1 MMSELNIGKCKNCG
15 HEVMAN
21 KYDLIKHT
29 HKDSAQHRFFTQ
41 FCQVCKCGTPAIS
54 AEPDSQ
60 ASTIKEGGSPNG
72 FTRKRV
78 EELFRQG
85 KNVKEIAETLHLT
98 SAAVYYHISNIRKE
112 DAGKAS
118 NSRGTDANDPF
129 LPEQRPAGNTEKI
142 EDRENTEAIEEQL
155 VALTQVP
162 KALTEI
168 YLEYL
173 RATSQFPQFASPHEG
188 YAVLLEEVDELWD
201 EIKNNKKPGAQ
212 ERMRKEAT
220 QVAAM
225 AMKFLMMLDELQRD
239 GFQ

>member
-15 HEVMAN
+15 HEVMV
-21 KYDLIKHT
+21 KDDLIKHT
-29 HKDSAQHRFFTQ
+29 NKDSAQHRYFTLH
-41 FCQVCKCGTPAIS
+41 CQSCECKDPVADPEPNNQTSMDKGSGKRRS
-54 AEPDSQ
+54 A
-60 ASTIKEGGSPNG
+60 
-72 FTRKRV
+72 TREQV
-78 EELFRQG
+78 EELYRQG

-225 AMKFLMMLDELQRD
+225 AMKFLMMLDEVQRD

>member
-15 HEVMAN
+15 HEVMV
-21 KYDLIKHT
+21 KDDLIKHT
-29 HKDSAQHRFFTQ
+29 NKDSAQHRYFTLH
-41 FCQVCKCGTPAIS
+41 CQSCECKDPVADPEPNNQTSMDKGSGKRRS
-54 AEPDSQ
+54 A
-60 ASTIKEGGSPNG
+60 
-72 FTRKRV
+72 TREQV
-78 EELFRQG
+78 EELYRQG
-85 KNVKEIAETLHLT
+85 KTNKEIAEILHLST
-98 SAAVYYHISNIRKE
+98 PTVSYHLSNI
-112 DAGKAS
+112 
-118 NSRGTDANDPF
+118 ANHI
-129 LPEQRPAGNTEKI
+129 NTRSYSHTRRAIDTEATIPTPSVENTGDIEGAKNTKSI
-142 EDRENTEAIEEQL
+142 EDQL

-225 AMKFLMMLDELQRD
+225 AMKFLMMLDEVQRD

>member
-15 HEVMAN
+15 HEVMV
-21 KYDLIKHT
+21 KDDLIKHT
-29 HKDSAQHRFFTQ
+29 NKDSAQHRYFTLH
-41 FCQVCKCGTPAIS
+41 CQSCECKDPVADPEPNNQTSMDKGSGKRRS
-54 AEPDSQ
+54 A
-60 ASTIKEGGSPNG
+60 
-72 FTRKRV
+72 TREQV
-78 EELFRQG
+78 EELYRQG
-85 KNVKEIAETLHLT
+85 KTNKEIAEILHLST
-98 SAAVYYHISNIRKE
+98 PTVSYHLSNIANHINTRSYSHTRR
-112 DAGKAS
+112 AMGTKATVPTPS
-118 NSRGTDANDPF
+118 A
-129 LPEQRPAGNTEKI
+129 
-142 EDRENTEAIEEQL
+142 ENTGDSEGAKNTKSIEEQPTM
-155 VALTQVP
+155 LTQIP
-162 KALTEI
+162 KELLEI

-173 RATSQFPQFASPHEG
+173 RATSQFPQFTSPHEG

>member
-1 MMSELNIGKCKNCG
+1 MAELKMSGCINCG
-15 HEVMAN
+15 HSVMA
-21 KYDLIKHT
+21 KDGLVKHT
-29 HKDSAQHRFFTQ
+29 NVDTAGHRFFTQ
-41 FCQVCKCGTPAIS
+41 FCQVCKCDTPAVS

-60 ASTIKEGGSPNG
+60 ASTIKKGKSPNG
-72 FTRKRV
+72 VTRIRV

-85 KNVKEIAETLHLT
+85 KIIKEIAETLHLA
-98 SAAVYYHISNIRKE
+98 SATVSYHISNIRKE
-112 DAGKAS
+112 DARAAS
-118 NSRGTDANDPF
+118 NSRKTEVNIPF
-129 LPEQRPAGNTEKI
+129 SPEPRPVENTEVI
-142 EDRENTEAIEEQL
+142 EDGKNTEAIEDQL

-173 RATSQFPQFASPHEG
+173 RATSTFPQFASPHEG

-220 QVAAM
+220 QVGAM
-225 AMKFLMMLDELQRD
+225 ALRFLMLLDDLQRD
-239 GFQ
+239 GF